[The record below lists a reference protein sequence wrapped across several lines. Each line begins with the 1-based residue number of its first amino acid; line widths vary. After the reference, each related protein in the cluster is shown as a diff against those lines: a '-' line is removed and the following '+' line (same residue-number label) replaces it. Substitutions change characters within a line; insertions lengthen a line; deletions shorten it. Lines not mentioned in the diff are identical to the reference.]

1 MGSVI
6 DFVVRGLA
14 KVLVPL
20 FFIGMAGSL
29 VVIAVSF
36 VEDLKE
42 LFADES

>member
-1 MGSVI
+1 MDLVLHVI
-6 DFVVRGLA
+6 A
-14 KVLVPL
+14 KIVVPL

-42 LFADES
+42 LLEDEE